1 MNIEL
6 TDTMVDSIVITELKW
21 AYEYTYIETEDKG
34 NTDMAL
40 RIALREVLCYFLPSH
55 DATSY
60 LRWIEDKY
68 PSVVNVWTSV

>member
-21 AYEYTYIETEDKG
+21 AYEYTYIETEEEG

-40 RIALREVLCYFLPSH
+40 RIALREVLCYFMPRH
-55 DATSY
+55 DANSY
-60 LRWIEDKY
+60 LKAVENKY
-68 PSVVNVWTSV
+68 YQPPRNT